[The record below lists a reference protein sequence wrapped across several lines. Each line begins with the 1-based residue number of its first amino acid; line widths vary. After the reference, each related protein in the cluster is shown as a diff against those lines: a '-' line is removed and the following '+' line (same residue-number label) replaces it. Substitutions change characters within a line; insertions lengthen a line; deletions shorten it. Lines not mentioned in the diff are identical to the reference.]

1 MSWKLPA
8 FSAVV
13 MLLTAGCGR
22 QAHAVL
28 KVLHAGSLIVPFQQ
42 LKQAFEAQN
51 PGVEVQLEAYGSAT
65 AIRQVTELGRSADV
79 IASSDYRLIDELM
92 IISPRKWADWNVLFA
107 RNELCIVY
115 QGKQRAI
122 TQAGWAEVLGR
133 PDVRVGM
140 SDPNQDPCGY
150 RSLFCLYLADAQLG
164 RKGLF
169 DGLVRANS
177 NDTAERSASGD
188 AVIRVPERV
197 EYRGRLVLRPK
208 ETDLVALIE
217 AGAIDYLLIY
227 RSVAVQ
233 HKLDF
238 LALPDEVN
246 LGNPALA
253 AEYARV
259 SALQSADA
267 PGGSTRI
274 VAGPIAYG
282 LTVPSSAPQPRLAEA
297 FVRLVLSEDGRRIME
312 ASGQPALV
320 PALYSPASRTGAAPF
335 QLAAMG
341 K

>member
-1 MSWKLPA
+1 MSWKVPA
-8 FSAVV
+8 FSAFMV
-13 MLLTAGCGR
+13 LFAAGCGR
-22 QAHAVL
+22 QADTVL

-51 PGVEVQLEAYGSAT
+51 PGVEVQLESYGSAT
-65 AIRQVTELGRSADV
+65 AIRQVTELGRLADV

-92 IISPRKWADWNVLFA
+92 IDSPRRWADWNVLFA

-115 QGKQRAI
+115 QGKERAI
-122 TQAGWAEVLGR
+122 TQADWAEVLGR
-133 PDVRVGM
+133 PDVRVGI

-150 RSLFCLYLADAQLG
+150 RSLFCLYLAETRLG
-164 RKGLF
+164 KKGLF
-169 DGLVRANS
+169 EGLVCANS
-177 NDTAERSASGD
+177 NVTVERSASGE
-188 AVIRVPERV
+188 AVIRVPARV

-246 LGNPALA
+246 LGSPALA
-253 AEYARV
+253 GEYRRV
-259 SALQSADA
+259 SVLQSADA
-267 PGGSTRI
+267 PGGSTQI
-274 VAGPIAYG
+274 IAGPIAYG
-282 LTVPSSAPQPRLAEA
+282 LTMPSSAPQPRLAEA
-297 FVRLVLSEDGRRIME
+297 FVRLALSEEGRRIME
-312 ASGQPALV
+312 ESGQPALT
-320 PALYSPASRTGAAPF
+320 PALFSPASRTGGAPF
-335 QLAAMG
+335 ALATMA